1 MADIA
6 LHDTYF
12 VGSWTLG
19 FFFLLVV
26 VVLLLGT
33 AALVEYLFF
42 R

>member
-33 AALVEYLFF
+33 AALVQYLFF